1 MPTINLNIKKS
12 VFLQSFYPYVN
23 DYSYR
28 YNVYYGGRGSGKTK
42 FIFQKLLIKG
52 LREKRLILLMRKE
65 TNKLRDSVWKELL
78 EVIEQFKLTEY
89 FVLNKSEFRAVCKIN
104 GTEFKCLG
112 LDEPEKIKGFT
123 AISDVF
129 MDEITA
135 FTPEDIE
142 LIDGTMRSNKYNL
155 PLQMYFAFNPI
166 SKANFVYKYFGF
178 DTGIVPPNT
187 FIHHSTYLDNTFL
200 DASFSERMNTLKER
214 NYNRWKVEALGEFVS
229 LDKLIFNNWKVED
242 FNHASIIGELL
253 IGLDFGFTN
262 DISALVASVMVKEEN
277 KIYVF
282 KEWGD
287 TNKTNDELAAII
299 TALGFSKSVII
310 ADAAEPKSIEEI
322 KRKGVWRIRE
332 CVKGPDSILH
342 GIQKLQQYQL
352 IIHPSCSGLITELE
366 NYSWMKDKKTNEYIN
381 KPIDSFNHYIDALRY
396 SIQSVDNRKK
406 LSSISKANFSL

>member
-1 MPTINLNIKKS
+1 M
-12 VFLQSFYPYVN
+12 
-23 DYSYR
+23 
-28 YNVYYGGRGSGKTK
+28 
-42 FIFQKLLIKG
+42 
-52 LREKRLILLMRKE
+52 
-65 TNKLRDSVWKELL
+65 RDSVWKELL

-214 NYNRWKVEALGEFVS
+214 NYNRWKVEALGEFAS
-229 LDKLIFNNWKVED
+229 LDKLIFNNWKVEEFD
-242 FNHASIIGELL
+242 NANIIGELL

-262 DISALVASVMVKEEN
+262 DISALVASIMVKEEN

-322 KRKGVWRIRE
+322 KRKGIWRIRE

-342 GIQKLQQYQL
+342 GIQKLQQYEL